1 MEAST
6 RLVAYADLETNV
18 PACVYSHC
26 RWIGHAV
33 VPRPLLLVEG
43 LVLCQL
49 CPPLPS
55 TPAAH
60 ETKPVPRPESCH
72 AKMHGKWCSYIS
84 RIRLG
89 QCYQY
94 LGLSTI
100 SKINKMV

>member
-6 RLVAYADLETNV
+6 RLVAYVDLETNV
-18 PACVYSHC
+18 PACVYSHR
-26 RWIGHAV
+26 RWAHHAD
-33 VPRPLLLVEG
+33 VPRSLLLVEG

-49 CPPLPS
+49 CSPLPP

-60 ETKPVPRPESCH
+60 EKKPVPRPESCH
-72 AKMHGKWCSYIS
+72 AKMHGKWCNYVS

-89 QCYQY
+89 KCLQY

-100 SKINKMV
+100 STIYKMA

>member
-6 RLVAYADLETNV
+6 RLVAYVDLETNV

-26 RWIGHAV
+26 RWVRHAV

-49 CPPLPS
+49 CSPLPS
-55 TPAAH
+55 TPAALPK
-60 ETKPVPRPESCH
+60 KPAPRPESCN
-72 AKMHGKWCSYIS
+72 AKMHGRWCSYS
-84 RIRLG
+84 FHMRLDRSL
-89 QCYQY
+89 QN

-100 SKINKMV
+100 AIRHN